1 MRKTEIIL
9 FPPLLNCLEPLW
21 KLCSCSLL
29 SENKVP
35 YCNFRATIACHWGST
50 IWCWHYTFDRRCLSL
65 PLWTMFNFNVIVQK
79 WTISTQVQN
88 WVQVYPLI
96 HYLSHISTCSRL
108 TVDIWNILESWEM
121 YPQRLQTLWLAG
133 SVPSF
138 PSMHLC
144 YLLYNHTWSDKLH
157 CHLKKTGNDL
167 ATCFRLCR
175 TLYIDSTRKCKWNH
189 RITI

>member
-167 ATCFRLCR
+167 ATCLDYLVHF
-175 TLYIDSTRKCKWNH
+175 T
-189 RITI
+189 

>member
-9 FPPLLNCLEPLW
+9 FSPLLNCLEPLW

-108 TVDIWNILESWEM
+108 TVDIWNIGVLRNVSTKTPNTVTGRFSTVISL
-121 YPQRLQTLWLAG
+121 YASLLLVIQSYLKRQTPLSSKKNWQWLG
-133 SVPSF
+133 
-138 PSMHLC
+138 HL
-144 YLLYNHTWSDKLH
+144 
-157 CHLKKTGNDL
+157 
-167 ATCFRLCR
+167 FRLCC